1 MSLDKLTT
9 AFQQALAEAQSLA
22 VARDN
27 PYIEPAHVLAAMLA
41 QPDGPKALLDRAG
54 ANTAAL
60 KQAMEVAING
70 LPGVQGG
77 GQVQAGRDLG
87 QLLQAADKEAG
98 KRGDQFIASEMFLLA
113 LADSKSDIGGIVRG
127 HGLSRK
133 ALEAA
138 VSAVRGGATVDSA
151 DSEGQ
156 REALKK
162 YTLDLTERA
171 RQGKLDPV
179 IGRDDEIRRAIQV
192 LQRRS
197 KNNPV
202 LIGEPGVG
210 KTAIVE
216 GLAQRIIAGE
226 VPESLKDKRVLVLDM
241 AGLLAG
247 AKYRGEFEERLKAVL
262 KEVSADQGR
271 IILFIDELHTMVGA
285 GKAEGAIDAGNMLKP
300 ALARGELHCIG
311 ATTLNEYRK
320 YVEKDAALERRFQK
334 VLVDEPTVEATIA
347 ILRGLQEKYEVH
359 HGVEITDPAIV
370 AAAELSHRY
379 ITDRFLPDKA
389 IDLIDE
395 AAAKIKIEIDSKP
408 EVMDKLDRRLIQLKI
423 EREAMK
429 KEHDEGSQRRL
440 ALIEE
445 EIVKLQREYAD
456 LEEIWQAEKATAQ
469 GSAQVKEEIEKIKFQ
484 IEELKRK
491 GDFNKVAE
499 LQYGKLPELEK
510 TLKEAQV
517 KESGKAKDAKDGT
530 GGPQLLR
537 TMVGAE
543 EIAEVVSRATG
554 IPVSKLMQGE
564 RDKLLQMEDKLHQR
578 VVGQDEAITA
588 VADAIRRSRAGLSDP
603 NRPLGS
609 FLFLGPTGVGKT
621 ELCKALAGFLFD
633 SEDHMIRVDMSEY
646 MEKHS
651 VSRLIGA
658 PPGYVGYDEGGALT
672 EAVRRRPYS
681 VLLLDEVEKAHPDVF
696 NVLLQVLDDG
706 RLTDGQGRTVDFKNT
721 VIVMTSNLGSHLIMQ
736 MAGQDSELIREAVW
750 GEVKAHF
757 RPEFL
762 NRIDETVVFHALDE
776 ANIKSIARIQ
786 LKLLE
791 ARLAKLE
798 MKLEVSEEAL
808 SELAKVG
815 FDPVFGARPLK
826 RAIQHRIENPVSK
839 LILQGR
845 FGPKDVIPVDI
856 RDGQFEFG
864 RVVH

>member
-1 MSLDKLTT
+1 MRQDKLTT
-9 AFQQALAEAQSLA
+9 AFMQALQDASSAA
-22 VARDN
+22 NARDN
-27 PYIEPAHVLAAMLA
+27 PYIEPAHLLAAMLE
-41 QPDGPKALLDRAG
+41 QPDGPRSLLERAG
-54 ANTAAL
+54 TNVSAL
-60 KQAMEVAING
+60 AVAMETAIRN
-70 LPGVQGG
+70 LPQVQGG
-77 GQVQAGRDLG
+77 QGVQPSRDLV
-87 QLLQAADKEAG
+87 QLLQAADKEAV

-113 LADSKSDIGGIVRG
+113 LADAKNDIGAVVRG
-127 HGLSRK
+127 HGLTRK
-133 ALEAA
+133 SLEAA
-138 VSAVRGGATVDSA
+138 VEAVRGGAKMDSA
-151 DSEGQ
+151 EGEGQ

-216 GLAQRIIAGE
+216 GLAQRIVNGE

-247 AKYRGEFEERLKAVL
+247 AKFRGEFEERLKSVL
-262 KEVSADQGR
+262 KEVAADEGR

-334 VLVDEPTVEATIA
+334 VLVDEPSVEATVA

-395 AAAKIKIEIDSKP
+395 AAAKVKIEIDSKP
-408 EVMDKLDRRLIQLKI
+408 EAMDKLDRRLIQLKI
-423 EREAMK
+423 EREAVR
-429 KEHDEGSQRRL
+429 KEKDEGSIKRFG
-440 ALIEE
+440 LIEE
-445 EIVKLQREYAD
+445 EIAKLDREYAD
-456 LEEIWQAEKATAQ
+456 LDEIWKGEKASAQ
-469 GSAQVKEEIEKIKFQ
+469 GSALVKEEIDRVRHQ
-484 IEELKRK
+484 IDELKRK

-510 TLKEAQV
+510 RLKEAQA
-517 KESGKAKDAKDGT
+517 KETGKKGT
-530 GGPQLLR
+530 GRPQLLR

-564 RDKLLQMEDKLHQR
+564 RDKLLQMETKLHDR

-633 SEDHMIRVDMSEY
+633 SDDHMIRVDMSEY

-672 EAVRRRPYS
+672 EAVRRKPYS

-721 VIVMTSNLGSHLIMQ
+721 VIVMTSNLGSHLIMS
-736 MAGQDSELIREAVW
+736 MAGKPTSEIRDAVW
-750 GEVKAHF
+750 GEVKQHF

-762 NRIDETVVFHALDE
+762 NRIDETVVFHALDQK
-776 ANIKSIARIQ
+776 NIESIARIQ

-791 ARLAKLE
+791 DRLEKLE
-798 MKLEVSEEAL
+798 MKLEVSPAAL
-808 SELAKVG
+808 AELAKVG

-826 RAIQHRIENPVSK
+826 RAIQQRIENPVSK

-845 FGPKDVIPVDI
+845 FGPKDVIPVDVE
-856 RDGQFEFG
+856 DGEFSFS